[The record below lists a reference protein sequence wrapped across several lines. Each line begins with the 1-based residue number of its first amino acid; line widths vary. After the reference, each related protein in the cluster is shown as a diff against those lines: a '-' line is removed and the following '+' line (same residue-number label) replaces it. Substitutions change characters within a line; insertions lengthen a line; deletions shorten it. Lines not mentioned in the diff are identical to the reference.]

1 MPINYYWYESNQT
14 GIKGYSKHVS
24 ANNKSFYGYPVEP
37 SYKEFEKYDL
47 RFFKEGT
54 SDNLLSKLTGG
65 VFA

>member
-1 MPINYYWYESNQT
+1 MTINYYWYESNQI
-14 GIKGYSKHVS
+14 GVKGYSKYIS
-24 ANNKSFYGYPVEP
+24 ANNKTLYGYPMEP

-54 SDNLLSKLTGG
+54 SDNLLSKLMGG